1 MSFRKSIIKKVF
13 LFFLG
18 TAAWG
23 AMAASPTE
31 SSCAAP
37 TEPNTPSANTAVQA
51 ILDRMHQT
59 AQTIQSLRADLV
71 YLFIQDP
78 ELLEAKT
85 LRQGVLYYTKSTGTS
100 RPCLR
105 ISFDTIQQD
114 EEAAQSRPEHYLFDG
129 VWLTKI
135 DIALETVDRYQKAP
149 VDKPVGV
156 FDFISH
162 NFPMVGFTD
171 PQKLKNEFEISAL
184 PAPED
189 PNQPQ
194 QLLLKVRPDSCYKN
208 DYTQM
213 QVWIDRKNWLPI
225 RLTAVS
231 VQGDFYD
238 LRWNNLRL
246 NEKIP
251 DTVFQIEI
259 PSHFHQNIHPL
270 EPEDENS

>member
-1 MSFRKSIIKKVF
+1 MSFRKFIIRNA
-13 LFFLG
+13 FFFFWG

-23 AMAASPTE
+23 SMAASLRE
-31 SSCAAP
+31 SSCTSPA
-37 TEPNTPSANTAVQA
+37 EPNSPSASTTVQA
-51 ILDRMHQT
+51 ILDRMHQA

-85 LRQGVLYYTKSTGTS
+85 LRQGVLYYTKSSGTS

-114 EEAAQSRPEHYLFDG
+114 EEAAQRRPEHYLFDG

-135 DIALETVDRYQKAP
+135 DAALETVDRYQKAP
-149 VDKPVGV
+149 ADKPVGV

-184 PAPED
+184 PAPAD

-213 QVWIDRKNWLPI
+213 QVWIDRKRWLPI

-270 EPEDENS
+270 EPKDENS

>member
-18 TAAWG
+18 TAAWS

-37 TEPNTPSANTAVQA
+37 TEPNNPSANTAVQA

-251 DTVFQIEI
+251 DAVFQIEI
-259 PSHFHQNIHPL
+259 PSHFHQNVHPL

>member
-18 TAAWG
+18 TAAWS

-37 TEPNTPSANTAVQA
+37 TEPNNPSANTAVQA

-251 DTVFQIEI
+251 DAVFQIEI

>member
-1 MSFRKSIIKKVF
+1 MSFQKPIIKHTF

-18 TAAWG
+18 TAAFG
-23 AMAASPTE
+23 VLAAAQTD

-37 TEPNTPSANTAVQA
+37 TEPNNPSANTAVQA

-85 LRQGVLYYTKSTGTS
+85 LRQGALYYTKSTGTS
-100 RPCLR
+100 HPCLR

-114 EEAAQSRPEHYLFDG
+114 DEVPQLRPEHYLFDG

-135 DIALETVDRYQKAP
+135 DFALETVDRYQKAP

-156 FDFISH
+156 FDFISY

-238 LRWNNLRL
+238 LRWNNLRI

-251 DTVFQIEI
+251 DAVFQIET

-270 EPEDENS
+270 EAENENN

>member
-37 TEPNTPSANTAVQA
+37 TEPNNPSANTAVQA

-85 LRQGVLYYTKSTGTS
+85 LRQGVLYYTKSTGAS

-135 DIALETVDRYQKAP
+135 DIALEIVDRYQKAP

-184 PAPED
+184 PAPKD

-251 DTVFQIEI
+251 DAVFQIEI
-259 PSHFHQNIHPL
+259 PSHFHQNVHPL